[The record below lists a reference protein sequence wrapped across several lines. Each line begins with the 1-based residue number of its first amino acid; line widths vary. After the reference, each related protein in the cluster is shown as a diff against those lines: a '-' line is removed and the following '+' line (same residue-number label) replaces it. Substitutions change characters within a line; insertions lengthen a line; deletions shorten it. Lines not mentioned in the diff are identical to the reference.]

1 MRPPSERDRVLEILD
16 TVLDPEVPALSV
28 VDLGIVRDVA
38 CDEDGVTVVITPT
51 YSGCP
56 AMRAIE
62 ADILAALHSAGFP
75 GARVKTVY
83 APAWTSDWISDAG
96 REKLRAYGIAPPEA
110 ATRGSRASAS
120 GAELLVPL
128 TPRSARVACPFC
140 GSSAT
145 EMRSAFGAT
154 ACKAMMYCRACEQPF
169 EAFKAI

>member
-1 MRPPSERDRVLEILD
+1 MRAPGRREQVLEILD
-16 TVLDPEVPALSV
+16 TVPDPEVPALSV
-28 VDLGIVRDVA
+28 VDLGIVRDVE
-38 CDEDGVTVVITPT
+38 CGEDGVTVVITPT

-75 GARVKTVY
+75 GARVKTVL
-83 APAWTSDWISDAG
+83 APAWTSDWISEAG

-110 ATRGSRASAS
+110 VTRGGEPHAR
-120 GAELLVPL
+120 GAELLVPI
-128 TPRSARVACPFC
+128 TPRRAPVACPFC

-145 EMRSAFGAT
+145 ETRSAFGAT